1 MQHIIMPLKMSHP
14 IFEKIRNLKKQLKI
28 SEEKK
33 PLIQNKRKKN
43 YEAVTKGL
51 PFPVIRSAQMK
62 L

>member
-14 IFEKIRNLKKQLKI
+14 IFEKKLEIWKNNSFKTK
-28 SEEKK
+28 E
-33 PLIQNKRKKN
+33 KKN